1 MSLSL
6 GNIFVNKDDPG
17 EPGWVSCVGKSL
29 RVNLRFLL
37 GKQDPASDTASA
49 PDSAASR
56 SPADSG
62 LISCPH
68 NNPAVFRVRRA

>member
-1 MSLSL
+1 MDVVEWTCTTS
-6 GNIFVNKDDPG
+6 DDPG

-29 RVNLRFLL
+29 RANLRFLL

-49 PDSAASR
+49 PDSAASH

-68 NNPAVFRVRRA
+68 NKLGGQL